1 MRSHNGGDKGKISL
15 FDQSFRTPI
24 IFSWDGKIEENVQL
38 NYLMHSSDIPATIL
52 DYLGIEIPKNFYGKS
67 YKTAIDGDSFSGREE
82 VIGNITTTRSFEDMM
97 GKPTEGYWIRN
108 EEWFFKWNI
117 TENHIGLFDMKID
130 QNNDMNLASEKPEMV
145 SKMKERIKEWKEEI
159 NGLR

>member
-1 MRSHNGGDKGKISL
+1 
-15 FDQSFRTPI
+15 
-24 IFSWDGKIEENVQL
+24 
-38 NYLMHSSDIPATIL
+38 
-52 DYLGIEIPKNFYGKS
+52 
-67 YKTAIDGDSFSGREE
+67 
-82 VIGNITTTRSFEDMM
+82 MM

-130 QNNDMNLASEKPEMV
+130 QNNDVNLASEKPEIV
-145 SKMKERIKEWKEEI
+145 SKMTGRIKKWKEEI